1 MGQDEIDGST
11 LQEDASMR
19 LILTALVFLAGLF
32 SAFMAIS
39 FLTGPG
45 QAAAGLGVS
54 SIGAA
59 GVSTI
64 RADFTSFFGV
74 AAVCMMWGAWRRNA
88 DLLLVPALL
97 YGTSFAVRAIDLVAS
112 GPYPGWPI
120 PMAIEAA
127 ILALMLVAWRYLPHH
142 RLDEIAA

>member
-1 MGQDEIDGST
+1 
-11 LQEDASMR
+11 MR

-45 QAAAGLGVS
+45 QAAAGLGIS
-54 SIGAA
+54 STGAA
-59 GVSTI
+59 AISTI

-74 AAVCMMWGAWRRNA
+74 AAACMMWGAWRRNA

-97 YGTSFAVRAIDLVAS
+97 YGTALAGRTVDLVVS
-112 GPYPGWPI
+112 GPYPGWPVS
-120 PMAIEAA
+120 MVVEAA
-127 ILALMLVAWRYLPHH
+127 ILLLMLAAWRMLPHH